1 MNMKLDKLLK
11 IVKVDMEEQKEK
23 EKIRIQM
30 LNMKIYLKEIMMEN
44 IMIYLLLL

>member
-1 MNMKLDKLLK
+1 MKLDKLLK